1 MNTIDPATIQR
12 AAKFGSATIHEA
24 MGKKGALPY
33 GIKPLASNMKL
44 CGPAVTVSSPAGD
57 NLMLHQALYVAQPGS
72 IMVVEV
78 GGGYEYG
85 YWGEIMTIAA
95 QERKIAGLVIDG
107 CVRDADLI
115 EKFGFPVFAR
125 GLSIRGTGKD
135 AGGSINQPIK
145 IGDVTINPGDLI
157 IGDRDGL
164 VVIAA
169 NEAPSALDASQKRED
184 KEDQIMKDLRAGKT
198 TLEIYGWPPYAR

>member
-1 MNTIDPATIQR
+1 MTTVDSTTIQR
-12 AAKFGSATIHEA
+12 AAKFGAATIHEA

-33 GIKPLASNMKL
+33 GIKPIASNMKL
-44 CGPAVTVSSPAGD
+44 CGPAITVSSPAGD

-72 IMVVEV
+72 VMVVEV

-115 EKFGFPVFAR
+115 EQFGFPVFAR

-135 AGGSINQPIK
+135 AGGAINNPIK
-145 IGDVTINPGDLI
+145 IGDVTINAADLI
-157 IGDRDGL
+157 VGDRDGL

-169 NEAPSALDASQKRED
+169 ADVQSALEASQKRED
-184 KEDQIMKDLRAGKT
+184 KEDQIMKDLRAGKS
-198 TLEIYGWPPYAR
+198 TLEIYGWPGAR